1 MNNPLTKIRAH
12 STSTLLLFPPTL
24 LPGPEY
30 SPKQQIIDLNNVPLV
45 TGTAFIKYSL
55 PSSSTTSGE
64 HTGRTERCPITEHKV
79 QFDYART
86 FPVRLTIDKSNNLSE
101 CPIHFEIL
109 QEFHS
114 GAVTKAE
121 RVPLGHVV
129 LNLAEYVEE
138 SEQVDR
144 EEGVV
149 RRYLL
154 QDSKINST
162 LKIGVFMKQIDGE
175 RNFVAPPLRTAA
187 VFGGIAG
194 IMAGER
200 EGVEENVGH
209 LPTLN
214 KSRDH
219 TELHDIYRRSLA
231 ASWAAQAGEL
241 PADQCVEDIFNGGDG
256 WKGHHNPDHDHDT
269 NPSTSSSPISNIAS
283 ETHHTHTRHH
293 SNTSTKSR
301 QTMRSAKAPLRAVH
315 KRNGSQETLAR
326 KGESASSLAS
336 SALVSE
342 EGGERGRSGLVTARE
357 VDEFDVRDDLV
368 AWRLPGTVGS

>member
-1 MNNPLTKIRAH
+1 MLSKLIVPKARRVPQPKFDLTLR
-12 STSTLLLFPPTL
+12 
-24 LPGPEY
+24 
-30 SPKQQIIDLNNVPLV
+30 IIDLNNVPLV
-45 TGTAFIKYSL
+45 TGTALIKYSL
-55 PSSSTTSGE
+55 PSSSTTGGE

-86 FPVRLTIDKSNNLSE
+86 FAVRLTIDKNNNLSE

-138 SEQVDR
+138 SEQVEG

-162 LKIGVFMKQIDGE
+162 LKIGVFMRQVDGE
-175 RNFVAPPLRTAA
+175 RNFVAPPLKTAA

-194 IMAGER
+194 IMVGES
-200 EGVEENVGH
+200 EGVDETVGQNH
-209 LPTLN
+209 LSDLPNLN
-214 KSRDH
+214 QSRDH
-219 TELHDIYRRSLA
+219 SELHDIYRRSLA

-256 WKGHHNPDHDHDT
+256 WKGHHDYDQDHDHDT
-269 NPSTSSSPISNIAS
+269 YPSTSSSSISNLAS
-283 ETHHTHTRHH
+283 ENHHTHNRHH
-293 SNTSTKSR
+293 SHTSTKSR
-301 QTMRSAKAPLRAVH
+301 QTMRSAKPSLRTTHVH
-315 KRNGSQETLAR
+315 KHNASQETLLAR
-326 KGESASSLAS
+326 KGDSEGSLALPM
-336 SALVSE
+336 SAHGSE
-342 EGGERGRSGLVTARE
+342 DGERGRTGLVTARE
-357 VDEFDVRDDLV
+357 VDEFAVRDDLV
-368 AWRLPGTVGS
+368 AWRLPGAVS

>member
-1 MNNPLTKIRAH
+1 MNNPLTQPKFDL
-12 STSTLLLFPPTL
+12 TLR
-24 LPGPEY
+24 
-30 SPKQQIIDLNNVPLV
+30 IIDLNNVPLV

-55 PSSSTTSGE
+55 PSSSATSGE

-114 GAVTKAE
+114 GTVTKVE

-138 SEQVDR
+138 SDQVDG

-200 EGVEENVGH
+200 EGVEENVGRMFH
-209 LPTLN
+209 
-214 KSRDH
+214 
-219 TELHDIYRRSLA
+219 
-231 ASWAAQAGEL
+231 
-241 PADQCVEDIFNGGDG
+241 
-256 WKGHHNPDHDHDT
+256 
-269 NPSTSSSPISNIAS
+269 
-283 ETHHTHTRHH
+283 
-293 SNTSTKSR
+293 
-301 QTMRSAKAPLRAVH
+301 
-315 KRNGSQETLAR
+315 
-326 KGESASSLAS
+326 
-336 SALVSE
+336 
-342 EGGERGRSGLVTARE
+342 
-357 VDEFDVRDDLV
+357 
-368 AWRLPGTVGS
+368 